1 MTPMQRAWTFAGCV
15 AALGLMMALVACANT
30 SEEQAIRWANTSH
43 ALQCEMGG
51 LC

>member
-15 AALGLMMALVACANT
+15 AVFGLLMLAGCASD